1 METQAPTPQAVTPPH
16 PYPNA
21 RTKLLAIFPTLSPN
35 VQEYVELRLAHLLE
49 EVAMRGAEDIR

>member
-1 METQAPTPQAVTPPH
+1 MQDPTPQQVTPTH

-21 RTKLLAIFPTLSPN
+21 RSKLVAIFPTLAPN
-35 VQEYVELRLAHLLE
+35 VQAFVELRLTHLLE